1 MSSLSVTLQAWPA
14 EAAFGGMAPAALDFD
29 AELMVRVREGDD
41 ASFSILLER
50 HRDTVVR
57 CLHRTIQN
65 RAIAEELA
73 QETFLRVYRNRA
85 TYQPTAKFKTWTLR
99 IATNLALNWLRD
111 NRKERGQASLDED
124 VLDRLER
131 QVADRRP
138 TREQELLKEVKLR
151 EVRRA
156 VQALPPKQ
164 RLAVLLHKYE
174 GLDYERI
181 AEALG
186 CTEVAVK
193 SLMFRA
199 YERLRTRLTRAA

>member
-1 MSSLSVTLQAWPA
+1 
-14 EAAFGGMAPAALDFD
+14 MAPAALDFD